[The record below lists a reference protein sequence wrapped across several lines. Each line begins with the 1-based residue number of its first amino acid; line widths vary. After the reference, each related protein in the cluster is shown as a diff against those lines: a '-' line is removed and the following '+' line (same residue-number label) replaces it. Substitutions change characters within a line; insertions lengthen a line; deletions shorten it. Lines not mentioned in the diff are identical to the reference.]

1 MNRYLIPIQQ
11 ASQAKTVQ
19 RIPIEDNPLGIY
31 RLDNGN
37 HDVVVEDGR
46 QTIELGIQDAG
57 VSRKQNGIPPV
68 ELIPTSHGL
77 DVKNKT
83 STNPISIQTNSGK
96 KQLGQGESIEITDD
110 CVVELGI
117 GVQIRAAV
125 RGDTESHIEKSGH
138 VHDQQSKKQSGPEID
153 AYVGK
158 VGELIRTRTENES
171 VVECRTQIQTL
182 HDTIIEFPVDDQAY
196 SDIES
201 KIEHILERLEA
212 KVKNPRLSE
221 DNLSDDLQG
230 EIISITDRVEELY
243 ARN

>member
-1 MNRYLIPIQQ
+1 
-11 ASQAKTVQ
+11 
-19 RIPIEDNPLGIY
+19 
-31 RLDNGN
+31 
-37 HDVVVEDGR
+37 
-46 QTIELGIQDAG
+46 
-57 VSRKQNGIPPV
+57 
-68 ELIPTSHGL
+68 
-77 DVKNKT
+77 VKNKT
-83 STNPISIQTNSGK
+83 SPNPISIQTNSGK

-138 VHDQQSKKQSGPEID
+138 VHDQQSKKQTGPEID

-171 VVECRTQIQTL
+171 VAECRTQIQTL

-221 DNLSDDLQG
+221 GDLSDDLQG